1 MYWLAGCLLGP
12 HTNLEWVHFS
22 PHHRKLVVVIDQE
35 AQQRH
40 HTDFLR
46 PLLGAQHH
54 CILEFGVEH
63 LEEHL
68 YYNIDP
74 VQVLVLALVLALAL
88 VPVLALVQVQVK
100 AHATENLSS

>member
-12 HTNLEWVHFS
+12 HTNLEQVHFLL
-22 PHHRKLVVVIDQE
+22 HHTKLVVVVDQK

-40 HTDFLR
+40 HTDFLH
-46 PLLGAQHH
+46 PLLDAQHH

-68 YYNIDP
+68 YCNIDP
-74 VQVLVLALVLALAL
+74 VQVPVLALVLVL
-88 VPVLALVQVQVK
+88 VLALAPVQAQVK
-100 AHATENLSS
+100 VHATENL

>member
-1 MYWLAGCLLGP
+1 M
-12 HTNLEWVHFS
+12 
-22 PHHRKLVVVIDQE
+22 VVIDQK

-74 VQVLVLALVLALAL
+74 VQVPVQVPVLVPAL
-88 VPVLALVQVQVK
+88 VPVLVQVQVK